1 MKKLLFS
8 LFTLTTLGAIA
19 QHDSGVINLGGGVS
33 IRVQT
38 TATTVTLTAAGPSD
52 RWFSVGFGTQDM
64 EAGDCIIF
72 DSTGLSDRHFIGGGQ
87 VPATDTNQW
96 TVSSNNMV
104 GMVRTIIAT
113 RALSTGDATDFV
125 FTNSTASIPVVWA
138 RHQQASNNLAWH
150 GGANRGSATVPMA
163 LGSELYQFNDL
174 SVFPIPAI
182 DELNVSLPEI
192 SSKFQ
197 FSIYEISGKLML
209 TGVLEQAL
217 TVVDVK
223 SLSSGS
229 YVIHI
234 SNEEIGS
241 TSKTFIK
248 K

>member
-1 MKKLLFS
+1 
-8 LFTLTTLGAIA
+8 
-19 QHDSGVINLGGGVS
+19 
-33 IRVQT
+33 
-38 TATTVTLTAAGPSD
+38 
-52 RWFSVGFGTQDM
+52 
-64 EAGDCIIF
+64 
-72 DSTGLSDRHFIGGGQ
+72 
-87 VPATDTNQW
+87 
-96 TVSSNNMV
+96 
-104 GMVRTIIAT
+104 
-113 RALSTGDATDFV
+113 
-125 FTNSTASIPVVWA
+125 
-138 RHQQASNNLAWH
+138 
-150 GGANRGSATVPMA
+150 
-163 LGSELYQFNDL
+163 
-174 SVFPIPAI
+174 
-182 DELNVSLPEI
+182 VSLPEI